1 MKKYRI
7 PQIIAGLLGMLVFC
21 RIFGIYVIRP
31 TYTSWLMNGND
42 LTQHYLGFLAYRPGK
57 WQFPFGLTDRL
68 AYPSS
73 TSVIFTDSIPV
84 FAVLF
89 KLLSPILPAQFQYF
103 GLWGLF
109 CFFMQSYLAAKIVSK
124 YTDNIVYIILSGLL
138 FSLTPV
144 MIWRMFRHTALAGQW
159 LLLFMA
165 EPLFEKR
172 LPEEEETL
180 KGYLTKKRGFLL
192 RCAAAGALGVSIHL
206 YLLLMC
212 GILLAS
218 FCFADTVLSGKKN
231 PGRHLAANAAALF
244 SFLASALLAMFL
256 LGGFSSGSGAE
267 GEGLGSYSA
276 NLNTLINPQGWSV
289 FLPDRELW
297 TGNQYEGFGYPGLG
311 VMVFLAVSVLSL
323 LIVLVRKKDL
333 FSFIVRHRVF
343 LLTALLSGGI
353 SFILALSPY
362 ITWDGELKK
371 QLELPEKV
379 IRLWSVFRASGR
391 LVWIPVYLLM
401 LFAVLSAAKLL
412 ASGKKAAVL
421 FALTLTAGCI
431 LLQALD
437 LREILKEKNEYFN
450 QKSFPYEK
458 LSGDVWD
465 SLGENET
472 IRHLYLVSI
481 MDKDTMYHLT
491 DWALSHGKTVSR
503 FYFARSMDQ
512 EIDANLEQALKEKSP
527 EDLFLYT
534 KEGELMR
541 FGNGLKE
548 YKAGDLI
555 LCYAGDLP
563 GLTPCEAAEPVMEIR
578 FVDGKWL
585 ENGEDQD
592 GIRTLF
598 ASGLSYGPYFEAP
611 KGEYEIRIAGEG
623 LGRAEILICSKE
635 STYFYEFETKE
646 LTDESAVIGLT
657 LPENE
662 ADLQV
667 AVRNLSEE
675 PVRLTGID
683 VELLR

>member
-1 MKKYRI
+1 MKSLSAGKLQKYRI
-7 PQIIAGLLGMLVFC
+7 PQIVAGFFGMLVFC
-21 RIFGIYVIRP
+21 RIFGVYVIRP
-31 TYTSWLMNGND
+31 AYTSWLMNGND
-42 LTQHYLGFLAYRPGK
+42 LTQHYLGFLAYRLGA
-57 WQFPFGLTDRL
+57 WQFPFGLTNQL

-73 TSVIFTDSIPV
+73 TSVIFTDSIPL

-89 KLLSPILPAQFQYF
+89 KLLSPILPSQFQYF

-124 YTDNIVYIILSGLL
+124 YTDNVVYIILAGFL

-159 LLLFMA
+159 LLLFTA

-172 LPEEEETL
+172 LPEETGKL
-180 KGYLTKKRGFLL
+180 RFIL

-231 PGRHLAANAAALF
+231 IGRHLAVNAAALF
-244 SFLASALLAMFL
+244 SFLASALLAMWL

-276 NLNTLINPQGWSV
+276 NLNTLINPQGWSR

-297 TGNQYEGFGYPGLG
+297 TEHQYEGFGYPGLG
-311 VMVFLAVSVLSL
+311 VMLLLAAAAVSL
-323 LIVLVRKKDL
+323 LIVLIRKRDL
-333 FSFIVRHRVF
+333 LPFIRRNRVF
-343 LLTALLSGGI
+343 LMTALLSGAV
-353 SFILALSPY
+353 SFFLALSPY

-371 QLELPEKV
+371 QLELPEKI

-391 LVWIPVYLLM
+391 LVWVPVYLLM
-401 LFAVLSAAKLL
+401 LFAVVSAAKLA
-412 ASGKKAAVL
+412 ASEKKAAVL
-421 FALTLTAGCI
+421 FALSLTAGCI
-431 LLQALD
+431 FLQALD
-437 LREILKEKNEYFN
+437 MGEILKEKNEYFN
-450 QKSFPYEK
+450 QKNFPYEK
-458 LSGDVWD
+458 LTGDIWD

-503 FYFARSMDQ
+503 FYFARSMDR
-512 EIDANLEQALKEKSP
+512 EIDANLERALRAKSP

-541 FGNGLKE
+541 FGNGLQE
-548 YKAGDLI
+548 YEAGDFI

-563 GLTPCEAAEPVMEIR
+563 GLKPCKAAEPVMEIR
-578 FVDGKWL
+578 FAVGKWL

-592 GIRTLF
+592 GVRTLF
-598 ASGLSYGPYFEAP
+598 SSGLSYGPYFEAP

-623 LGRAEILICSKE
+623 LSRAEILICSKE
-635 STYFYEFETKE
+635 STYFHEFETKE
-646 LTDESAVIGLT
+646 LTDESAVIALT

-675 PVRLTGID
+675 PVVLTGID
-683 VELLR
+683 VELKR